1 VANLSSHLE
10 SEILTFREYLIM
22 GYFIISTK
30 QLAKNDYRE
39 RGFRYVVKWKAGSK
53 LLINLKGIVRLNKK
67 SKVLLFKRNT
77 TGKCFNRYD
86 FRNLVINVAKRN
98 PIREIAKLA

>member
-1 VANLSSHLE
+1 MA
-10 SEILTFREYLIM
+10 
-22 GYFIISTK
+22 YFIISTK
-30 QLAKNDYRE
+30 PLTTNKQLLKNDYKE
-39 RGFRYVVKWKAGSK
+39 RGFRYVVKWKVGSK

-77 TGKCFNRYD
+77 SGKCFNRYD

-98 PIREIAKLA
+98 PVREIAKLA